1 MLVTR
6 KCYYIPGRVLRSEAD
21 NVPGDNHSEKKKKKK
36 KKKTAQE
43 NQVGANTSVSQ
54 SGHKDTS
61 TLKSEEKQTA
71 GKSSQVRTFPNG
83 LVIEELAMGKP
94 DGKRASRGKQVILSP
109 LSFQLVNFPPLKKIT
124 LVLSSIFLQS

>member
-1 MLVTR
+1 M
-6 KCYYIPGRVLRSEAD
+6 PGENLSEK
-21 NVPGDNHSEKKKKKK
+21 KKKKKK

-43 NQVGANTSVSQ
+43 NQVGANASVSQ
-54 SGHKDTS
+54 SGNKDTS
-61 TLKSEEKQTA
+61 TLKSEENQTA

-83 LVIEELAMGKP
+83 LVVEELAMGKP